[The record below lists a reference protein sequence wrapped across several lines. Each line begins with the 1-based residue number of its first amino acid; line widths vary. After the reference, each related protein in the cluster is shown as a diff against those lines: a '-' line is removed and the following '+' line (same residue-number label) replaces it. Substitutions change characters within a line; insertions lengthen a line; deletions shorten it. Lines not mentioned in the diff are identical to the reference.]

1 MICHIIYVRNDDGT
15 QKTQKM
21 IKNCVAP
28 VSFNR
33 QEIRAVFYGKAQKL
47 IQSCVPAPEG
57 MMTDRELK
65 RMSRAGLLELLS
77 EQSRELD
84 RLREENER
92 LSERL
97 RDREILIRESG
108 SIAEAALKLNGVF
121 EAAQSAAD
129 QYIRSVRHISARLP
143 EMDSE
148 G

>member
-1 MICHIIYVRNDDGT
+1 
-15 QKTQKM
+15 
-21 IKNCVAP
+21 
-28 VSFNR
+28 
-33 QEIRAVFYGKAQKL
+33 
-47 IQSCVPAPEG
+47 
-57 MMTDRELK
+57 MTDRELK

-92 LSERL
+92 LSESL
-97 RDREILIRESG
+97 RDREILLRESG

-129 QYIRSVRHISARLP
+129 QYLSSVRHIYDRLP
-143 EMDSE
+143 ETDSE

>member
-1 MICHIIYVRNDDGT
+1 
-15 QKTQKM
+15 
-21 IKNCVAP
+21 
-28 VSFNR
+28 
-33 QEIRAVFYGKAQKL
+33 
-47 IQSCVPAPEG
+47 
-57 MMTDRELK
+57 MTDRELK

-143 EMDSE
+143 ERDSE

>member
-1 MICHIIYVRNDDGT
+1 
-15 QKTQKM
+15 M
-21 IKNCVAP
+21 IKNCAAP

-47 IQSCVPAPEG
+47 IVFCVPAPEG

-84 RLREENER
+84 RLRKENER

-129 QYIRSVRHISARLP
+129 QYIRSVRRLCARLP
-143 EMDSE
+143 ETDSE

>member
-1 MICHIIYVRNDDGT
+1 
-15 QKTQKM
+15 
-21 IKNCVAP
+21 
-28 VSFNR
+28 
-33 QEIRAVFYGKAQKL
+33 
-47 IQSCVPAPEG
+47 
-57 MMTDRELK
+57 MTDRELK

-84 RLREENER
+84 RLRKENER

-129 QYIRSVRHISARLP
+129 QYIRSVRRLCARLP
-143 EMDSE
+143 ETDSE

>member
-1 MICHIIYVRNDDGT
+1 
-15 QKTQKM
+15 
-21 IKNCVAP
+21 
-28 VSFNR
+28 
-33 QEIRAVFYGKAQKL
+33 
-47 IQSCVPAPEG
+47 
-57 MMTDRELK
+57 MTDRELK

-129 QYIRSVRHISARLP
+129 QYIRSVRRLCARLP
-143 EMDSE
+143 ETDSE